1 MLEGPELK
9 YSGLQRASW
18 KSLKSLFF
26 FFFFPLFFSPFFMMK
41 CSSNCCQGQGLKK
54 KSFQFNTHDKENKVP
69 VSGSGSKAKHLC
81 SEITSHFCQRTFG
94 WGSMQEGSEHLYLL
108 SSLYI
113 CPSETREQQVLLYC
127 ILCPEV
133 ETGLEMP
140 ILTKTAGGMVLLP
153 ALRYSYNNL

>member
-26 FFFFPLFFSPFFMMK
+26 FFFFPLFFSPVFMMK